1 MPKRIH
7 PPRGLFLCLA
17 LAVGILGCQPT
28 NQIDPSDVDPSSSTG
43 IKRTPKPSASVT
55 TSPDAT
61 LAPGETPTPSPTPT
75 PNPLGIVRVAVTIDT
90 LTSAEGGNIPGPTYN
105 YCLLIKPPDSKD
117 WQPEWTYP
125 VTQNGNIVQQLYPS
139 LVKQAYLA
147 KVEMNNSELPG
158 DTELTLT
165 LPNGK
170 SSILAAG
177 QTYTLGS
184 APFDDLTNCT
194 SLAGVTVTT
203 TAATEDLGM
212 GQTRTNG
219 IRFLVN
225 SSGASAAVGT
235 DVFETLRFRAVS
247 VKARDNGATDIQP
260 QQFDVYVTNTG
271 DLPIVVE

>member
-1 MPKRIH
+1 MAKSIH

-28 NQIDPSDVDPSSSTG
+28 NQIDPSGVDPSSSTG
-43 IKRTPKPSASVT
+43 IKRTPRPSASVT
-55 TSPDAT
+55 TTPEAT

-75 PNPLGIVRVAVTIDT
+75 PNPLGIVRVAVSIDT

-105 YCLLIKPPDSKD
+105 YSLLIKPPDSKD
-117 WQPEWTYP
+117 WDMGWTYP
-125 VTQNGNIVQQLYPS
+125 VTQNGNIVRLLYPS

-147 KVEMNNSELPG
+147 KVEMSNSEAPG

-170 SSILAAG
+170 SSILSAG

-194 SLAGVTVTT
+194 ALSGVTITT
-203 TAATEDLGM
+203 TAATEDLGL
-212 GQTRTNG
+212 GQTRPNG
-219 IRFLVN
+219 IRVLVN
-225 SSGASAAVGT
+225 SSGASANVGT
-235 DVFETLRFRAVS
+235 DIFEALHFRAVS
-247 VKARDNGATDIQP
+247 VKARDNGATDILP
-260 QQFDVYVTNTG
+260 QTFDVYVTNTG
-271 DLPIVVE
+271 ELPIVVE